1 MFLLISDTLLGDG
14 VETLIKYQDSGRIM
28 DSRPVLG
35 LIEQVIVIG
44 NKGMQEKVIARIDTG
59 ATSSSIDERLVEKL
73 DLGPMLRLKLVK
85 SASGSKRR
93 PLICVKIKIDGK
105 VMEEEFKYELQSVPT
120 GYFVNTPSKGLPKH
134 TSRDLLEVYCIGY
147 LRNIAEFDSGWLN
160 QFENAVQEFQK
171 IRRRKPNL
179 SNDLVQQAYARF
191 REEENT
197 AAAEKLHE
205 LTGIEE
211 KLQTE

>member
-44 NKGMQEKVIARIDTG
+44 TKGMQEKVIARIDTG

-105 VMEEEFKYELQSVPT
+105 VMEEEFTVADRAHMTYQLLIGQNILKKEKFLIDPLK
-120 GYFVNTPSKGLPKH
+120 KG
-134 TSRDLLEVYCIGY
+134 V
-147 LRNIAEFDSGWLN
+147 
-160 QFENAVQEFQK
+160 
-171 IRRRKPNL
+171 
-179 SNDLVQQAYARF
+179 
-191 REEENT
+191 
-197 AAAEKLHE
+197 
-205 LTGIEE
+205 
-211 KLQTE
+211 